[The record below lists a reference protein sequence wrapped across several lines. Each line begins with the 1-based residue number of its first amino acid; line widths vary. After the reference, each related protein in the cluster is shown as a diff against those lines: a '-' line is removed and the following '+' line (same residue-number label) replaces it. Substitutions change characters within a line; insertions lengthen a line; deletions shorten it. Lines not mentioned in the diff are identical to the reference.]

1 MSLFERELL
10 KRLDSYKAEGLIDA
24 RSESNLR
31 KALEAKAG
39 ASARASREALYIVGA
54 ILVFTAFAVWVC
66 HNWAAFGERLQEAL
80 AFVPLAISA
89 VLGVF
94 AIKKD
99 LPQAWKEAAAFLN
112 VAGVAAMIYAIS
124 RIYNIQGDTA
134 RFCLAV
140 ICLSAP
146 AALIFR
152 SGAAIAA
159 ICVLNAAFSAACPEP
174 ELALGIGI
182 YAAAAFIAYSHLKT
196 GGVFRN
202 AVMVFVCL
210 CSTVS
215 ISYAAS
221 YEGRGTVLAA
231 GFAGVFLA
239 ASATKRLSQSPLSG
253 NPFALSGFLILLWA
267 VYMGASRYALK
278 SLSEPAA
285 AEAPAAFYPAFW
297 TLCAL
302 YLFSLFRAFRN
313 QRRVNALLAASAVFP
328 AFAAAMFSGSFWISA
343 AVVNATA
350 FFGAAAMFAGGISA
364 NSRILSNAG
373 VAVILLQC
381 AARAFESQ
389 ADAGIRAAAFAAAGL
404 LLMAFNFYLNRRKS
418 DAR

>member
-1 MSLFERELL
+1 
-10 KRLDSYKAEGLIDA
+10 
-24 RSESNLR
+24 
-31 KALEAKAG
+31 
-39 ASARASREALYIVGA
+39 
-54 ILVFTAFAVWVC
+54 
-66 HNWAAFGERLQEAL
+66 
-80 AFVPLAISA
+80 
-89 VLGVF
+89 
-94 AIKKD
+94 
-99 LPQAWKEAAAFLN
+99 
-112 VAGVAAMIYAIS
+112 
-124 RIYNIQGDTA
+124 
-134 RFCLAV
+134 
-140 ICLSAP
+140 
-146 AALIFR
+146 
-152 SGAAIAA
+152 
-159 ICVLNAAFSAACPEP
+159 
-174 ELALGIGI
+174 
-182 YAAAAFIAYSHLKT
+182 
-196 GGVFRN
+196 
-202 AVMVFVCL
+202 MVFVCL

-215 ISYAAS
+215 ISSAAS

-267 VYMGASRYALK
+267 VCMGASRYALE

-302 YLFSLFRAFRN
+302 YLFSIFRAFRN

-343 AVVNATA
+343 AVVNAAA